1 MAARTAATVSLPVRV
16 NSKSLVWKFFTFLSW
31 NTLLLCLRQLA
42 SHQLFLTRAG
52 QSKHWESL
60 IHVIFHVLVI
70 FKFCVVT
77 WLCGFCSIMEKN
89 KQINTSSCVHDFKSH
104 VCLDTFDFSKD
115 DFKQKG
121 EKHFIIQQQRYKSV
135 ATPGGQ
141 SCHQLKISHL

>member
-31 NTLLLCLRQLA
+31 NTLLLCLRQLE

-60 IHVIFHVLVI
+60 IHVIFHVLVF